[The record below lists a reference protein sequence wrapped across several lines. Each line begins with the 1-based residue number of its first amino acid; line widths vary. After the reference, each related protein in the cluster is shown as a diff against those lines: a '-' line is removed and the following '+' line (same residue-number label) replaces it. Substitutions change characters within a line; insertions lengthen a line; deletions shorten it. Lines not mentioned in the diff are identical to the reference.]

1 MAHDSGRCCGAE
13 TTCAPQ
19 VLLTF
24 SLFLQQ
30 LSMPQHIKI
39 TVSRKTL
46 FEDSF
51 QQVSFRAHRNVGSW
65 FLHSD
70 HCFICHWED
79 MLTYAASSWSPAVL
93 VINLSKWKL
102 QLVYDLQKC
111 KCVLNDVSF
120 SIPVFWQQWIKLCFI
135 KGRAIISDL
144 TLPHCYYHFT
154 VFLSCSGTKNCNS
167 QNGVTNSHIYRCKF
181 SALIYQTH
189 SQRG

>member
-1 MAHDSGRCCGAE
+1 MTLEGVVVLKQHALPKCFWHFPFFFSNCRCLNTSRSPYPE
-13 TTCAPQ
+13 KP
-19 VLLTF
+19 
-24 SLFLQQ
+24 SLRTP
-30 LSMPQHIKI
+30 SNRY
-39 TVSRKTL
+39 S
-46 FEDSF
+46 
-51 QQVSFRAHRNVGSW
+51 SFRAHRNVGRW

-144 TLPHCYYHFT
+144 TIPHCYYHFT